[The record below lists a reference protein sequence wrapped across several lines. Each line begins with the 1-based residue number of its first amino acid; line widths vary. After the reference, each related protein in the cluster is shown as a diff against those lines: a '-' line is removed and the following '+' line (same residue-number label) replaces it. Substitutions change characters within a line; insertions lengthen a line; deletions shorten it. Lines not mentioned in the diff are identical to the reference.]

1 MKKKYPLWVLALLVS
16 LGVAGN
22 VDAGLI
28 ITDAS
33 LINGSSN
40 WAVHVTG
47 DTYQHSYNDLSFA
60 YTVPTFGEDVLA
72 FYDRNHE
79 WNGVTTAGLPSYLLG
94 GDYVHTANN
103 ARSDTTFEMSVTLGQ
118 TAFLYITR
126 NDQHITPEKIPAWF
140 SDGVGL
146 DFVEVLDGEGQ
157 AVFLGIDGDAYTSST
172 HTVGPGVS
180 INDQEKLFLAV
191 DTTTGSS
198 ALSAGTYTLYE
209 SNTGS
214 KNMYGVIA
222 VVVPEP
228 STVLLLA
235 MGLLTLPA
243 LGWRRFRRV

>member
-1 MKKKYPLWVLALLVS
+1 MNNRFVLGTLALLVW

-40 WAVHVTG
+40 WAVRVTG
-47 DTYQHSYNDLSFA
+47 DTYQHTVDVSLD
-60 YTVPTFGEDVLA
+60 YTIPAFGEDVLA
-72 FYDRNHE
+72 FNDRDHE
-79 WNGVTTAGLPSYLLG
+79 WNGVTAAGLPSFLLG
-94 GDYVHTANN
+94 GDYVQTANN
-103 ARSDTTFEMSVTLGQ
+103 ARNDLTFEMSVTLGQ

-126 NDQHITPEKIPAWF
+126 NDQFIDAGEVPAWF

-146 DFVEVLDGEGQ
+146 DFVEVLDNQGQ
-157 AVFLGIDGDAYTSST
+157 AVFLGIDGDAYAST
-172 HTVGPGVS
+172 PSTVGPGVS

-198 ALSAGTYTLYE
+198 ALAPGSYTLYE
-209 SNTGS
+209 SNTGT

-235 MGLLTLPA
+235 MGLLMLPA